1 MKVLHFY
8 KTYYP
13 DSVGGVEQVI
23 FQIANGVADL
33 GVSTDVL
40 SLSSDATQQPVNLGS
55 HTAYKAKL
63 DLQVASTGFS
73 LSVFRKFSALAK
85 QADIIH
91 YHFPW
96 PFMDMVHLASRLNK
110 PSLVTYHSDIV
121 RQAFLL
127 QLYRPLMNS
136 FLKSVDSIVA
146 TSPNYLHSSPV
157 LQQFRDKTQVIPI
170 GLDKPAYP
178 KPSQNT
184 HDHWQQ
190 RFGER
195 FFLFVG
201 VLRYYKGLH
210 ILLEAM
216 KGAPYKLVVIG
227 AGPVEH
233 ELKAQATRD
242 GLENVFFVGAVS
254 DEDKV
259 ALLNLCYAVT
269 FPSNLRSEA
278 FGISLLEGAMYG
290 KPMISS
296 EIGTGT
302 SYININ
308 NQTGLV
314 VPPSDPL
321 AFRQAMDHLWAH
333 PELAQ
338 QMGREAENRYW
349 EHFTAKRM
357 AENYNDLYRQLLEQR
372 NQNSSRDPALMS

>member
-23 FQIANGVADL
+23 FQIASGVADL

-40 SLSSDATQQPVNLGS
+40 SLSSDAAPHPFNLGS

-63 DLQVASTGFS
+63 DLQIASTGFS
-73 LSVFRKFSALAK
+73 LSAFRKFSALAK
-85 QADIIH
+85 QADIVH

-96 PFMDMVHLASRLNK
+96 PFMDMVHLASHLDK

-121 RQAFLL
+121 RQAFLF
-127 QLYRPLMNS
+127 QLYRPLMS
-136 FLKSVDSIVA
+136 RFLKSVDSIVA

-157 LQQFRDKTQVIPI
+157 LQQFQDKTQVIPI

-178 KPSQNT
+178 KPSQDT

-233 ELKAQATRD
+233 ELKAQAMRD
-242 GLENVFFVGAVS
+242 GLDNVFFVGAVS

-314 VPPSDPL
+314 VPPSNPL

-338 QMGREAENRYW
+338 QMGSEAEKRYW

-372 NQNSSRDPALMS
+372 NQNSGRDPAPIS